1 MRRCNIPY
9 DIKLDPLPNV
19 AVDAMLEAK
28 PVFCFENATGLESL
42 FKTDSLLKTNL
53 IVPYLNT
60 HEMSSKAISLL
71 QDKDLLSEISKV
83 SAKRAIEWFDMGK
96 YIKRLK
102 EIGSEVKS
110 EESSLREDAQKI
122 LNRGIIDMEYSLG
135 LDRRIIYLILS
146 IT

>member
-1 MRRCNIPY
+1 MQYIPY
-9 DIKLDPLPNV
+9 DIKVRPLPNV

-83 SAKRAIEWFDMGK
+83 SAKRAIEWFDMDK

-102 EIGSEVKS
+102 EIGSEVTS
-110 EESSLREDAQKI
+110 EESSLREDAENTK
-122 LNRGIIDMEYSLG
+122 RGIIDMEYSLG